1 MPNLT
6 EIKVEQK
13 RRLHPLIYIQKLIN
27 EKDIEGAERELK
39 KIINA
44 TETEMEKE
52 DVAYVREQVSK
63 L

>member
-13 RRLHPLIYIQKLIN
+13 RRLHPLVYVQKLIK
-27 EKDIEGAERELK
+27 ERDIEGAERELE